1 MPVAC
6 LFWLRSS
13 TDDLPSS
20 LLRHNRYDLGRTAL
34 RSPGALGGPVACIP
48 NIADITDGSVAAKLV
63 PDADSVAIVLGQTL
77 RTEVDRV
84 PGLIRA
90 S

>member
-1 MPVAC
+1 MDPDLQREVVSCLLPC
-6 LFWLRSS
+6 LFWLRSL

-20 LLRHNRYDLGRTAL
+20 LLRHNRYDLGRTAH

-48 NIADITDGSVAAKLV
+48 NIADITDGSVAAKFV

-77 RTEVDRV
+77 
-84 PGLIRA
+84 LN
-90 S
+90 